1 VQARTGS
8 TFTIAGVMAVALV
21 LPSPADAQTVS
32 KAPVGFTY
40 LLVRDFDA
48 VDTSQEMLCNYAFND
63 GGQLAYTSRRIDP
76 TNSHIVTALF
86 YWSGGAEQ
94 LVYREDNPNDGT
106 VSPFIGIGCPS
117 AHGIGLNNN
126 GLIALPALGPTG
138 FARLFFRP
146 GTGLVD
152 TVQTLHSN
160 DNSRGK
166 VNAGGQV
173 AYWDNGASGGYVIGS
188 EGTAAVE
195 TFAPVS
201 IYPMDVNLG
210 GGPTINDAGR
220 VAMIGTDGISTFL
233 VEHNPNVGTQI
244 GPSSDWA
251 ALYAAPGLNK
261 LGFTA
266 FMTDGP
272 QGDHPSSTFRVV
284 MLSPDLL
291 TAKMLAD
298 NTVFTRDAFEYSPPS
313 LNDWNQVLIGVNDT
327 DGTSLWILD
336 ATRQLLVFMQ
346 NQPFSANGQTISDG
360 GLSFL
365 YRDATI
371 NNSGDVAFDVT
382 YTNASPSA
390 RHGIFIA
397 HPDAGLTPANP
408 VMPDP
413 AGFLPFG
420 WRFPP
425 GFNWCF
431 SDPHLA
437 AFYPPGSANVPPITF
452 ANSCGGA
459 VLYYDPPI
467 ATGYTYAID
476 PGSANFGAVIVPAP
490 LPNGD
495 AAFLLE
501 VNGATYPLVAGELF
515 NLTNIAPSG
524 VQSFRITGIDASE
537 SIAATNPK
545 GFVTGLIFV
554 SPVEMPT
561 SFTMV
566 PIADSDGDGV
576 EDALDRCP
584 NTPSGTPVDA
594 NGCSAAQRDTD
605 GDGVPDSIDACPGT
619 VAGAV
624 VDANGCSA
632 AQRDTDHDGVPDS
645 ADLCPGTAS
654 GAIVDA
660 NGCSAA
666 QRDTDGDGV
675 PDSIDAC
682 PGTPAGTKVD
692 AVGCPVI
699 RLNRVCDADGDGDV
713 DWRDIKA
720 ITLAIGQKA
729 TGPTDPRDVNRNGK
743 IDLKDVVLC
752 TSKCDRRLCASP

>member
-1 VQARTGS
+1 
-8 TFTIAGVMAVALV
+8 
-21 LPSPADAQTVS
+21 
-32 KAPVGFTY
+32 
-40 LLVRDFDA
+40 
-48 VDTSQEMLCNYAFND
+48 
-63 GGQLAYTSRRIDP
+63 
-76 TNSHIVTALF
+76 
-86 YWSGGAEQ
+86 
-94 LVYREDNPNDGT
+94 
-106 VSPFIGIGCPS
+106 
-117 AHGIGLNNN
+117 
-126 GLIALPALGPTG
+126 
-138 FARLFFRP
+138 
-146 GTGLVD
+146 
-152 TVQTLHSN
+152 
-160 DNSRGK
+160 
-166 VNAGGQV
+166 
-173 AYWDNGASGGYVIGS
+173 
-188 EGTAAVE
+188 
-195 TFAPVS
+195 
-201 IYPMDVNLG
+201 
-210 GGPTINDAGR
+210 
-220 VAMIGTDGISTFL
+220 
-233 VEHNPNVGTQI
+233 
-244 GPSSDWA
+244 
-251 ALYAAPGLNK
+251 
-261 LGFTA
+261 
-266 FMTDGP
+266 
-272 QGDHPSSTFRVV
+272 
-284 MLSPDLL
+284 
-291 TAKMLAD
+291 
-298 NTVFTRDAFEYSPPS
+298 
-313 LNDWNQVLIGVNDT
+313 
-327 DGTSLWILD
+327 
-336 ATRQLLVFMQ
+336 
-346 NQPFSANGQTISDG
+346 
-360 GLSFL
+360 
-365 YRDATI
+365 
-371 NNSGDVAFDVT
+371 
-382 YTNASPSA
+382 
-390 RHGIFIA
+390 
-397 HPDAGLTPANP
+397 
-408 VMPDP
+408 
-413 AGFLPFG
+413 
-420 WRFPP
+420 
-425 GFNWCF
+425 
-431 SDPHLA
+431 
-437 AFYPPGSANVPPITF
+437 
-452 ANSCGGA
+452 
-459 VLYYDPPI
+459 
-467 ATGYTYAID
+467 
-476 PGSANFGAVIVPAP
+476 
-490 LPNGD
+490 
-495 AAFLLE
+495 
-501 VNGATYPLVAGELF
+501 LF